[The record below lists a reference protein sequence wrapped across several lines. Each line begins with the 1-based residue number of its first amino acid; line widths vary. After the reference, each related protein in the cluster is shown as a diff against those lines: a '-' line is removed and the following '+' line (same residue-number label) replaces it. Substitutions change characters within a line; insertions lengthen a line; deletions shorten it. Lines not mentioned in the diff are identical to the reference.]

1 MKLTHLQLQLFTS
14 FFLWFIGVFIT
25 TLSIFFLL
33 RVFSYYL
40 IGGRFL
46 FSYVDV
52 VKALKIGGY
61 CSLLCNAASWFLRW
75 RNK

>member
-1 MKLTHLQLQLFTS
+1 MRLTHLPLQLFTS
-14 FFLWFIGVFIT
+14 FFLWFIGIFIT

-40 IGGRFL
+40 IGGHFL

-61 CSLLCNAASWFLRW
+61 CSLLCNAVSWFLRW

>member
-1 MKLTHLQLQLFTS
+1 MKLTHLLLQFFTS
-14 FFLWFIGVFIT
+14 FFLWFISIFIT
-25 TLSIFFLL
+25 ALSIFFFL

-40 IGGRFL
+40 IGGHFL
-46 FSYVDV
+46 FSSIDV

-61 CSLLCNAASWFLRW
+61 CSLLCNAVSWFLHW